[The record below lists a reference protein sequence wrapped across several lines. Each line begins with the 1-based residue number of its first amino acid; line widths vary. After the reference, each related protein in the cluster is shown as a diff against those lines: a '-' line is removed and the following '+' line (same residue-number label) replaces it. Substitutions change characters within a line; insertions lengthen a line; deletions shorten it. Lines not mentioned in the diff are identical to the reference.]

1 MLILPKP
8 NYNEDNMKDPEKPE
22 FDWHGEH
29 IAEPLIDNEI
39 YSPAVRNAMFLSE
52 IRHEKMGIIN

>member
-1 MLILPKP
+1 
-8 NYNEDNMKDPEKPE
+8 MKDPEKPE

-29 IAEPLIDNEI
+29 TTESLIDNEI
-39 YSPAVRNAMFLSE
+39 YSSAVRNAMFLSE